1 MTSAMDTDQLLDLV
15 ADGKSSAAATLLTR
29 HKGRLRRMVRLRLDP
44 RLTARLDPSDV
55 VQDALAEAHIRLPSY
70 VKEREI
76 PFYPWLRAI
85 AWDKLIEMKRRHI
98 HAERRSVLR
107 EVSQLDLSGDSQLI
121 LAEHLLAATDAPRDR
136 VLRDEMRAR
145 VQRTIS
151 ELPPRDHE
159 VIVLRHLEELS
170 FAETAAVVGVS
181 EDAIYSRYR
190 RALQR
195 LHRLLNEE
203 QP

>member
-1 MTSAMDTDQLLDLV
+1 MTAEMDTDQLLDQI
-15 ADGKSSAAATLLTR
+15 ADGQSSAAATLLTR
-29 HKGRLRRMVRLRLDP
+29 HKGRLRRMVHLRLDP
-44 RLTARLDPSDV
+44 RLAARLDPSDV
-55 VQDALAEAHIRLPSY
+55 VQDALAEAHIRLLAY
-70 VKEREI
+70 VEQREI

-107 EVSQLDLSGDSQLI
+107 EVGQLDLSGDSKMI
-121 LAEHLLAATDAPRDR
+121 LAEHLLAATDAPRDQL
-136 VLRDEMRAR
+136 LRDEMRAR

-195 LHRLLNEE
+195 LHRVLNEGK
-203 QP
+203 Q